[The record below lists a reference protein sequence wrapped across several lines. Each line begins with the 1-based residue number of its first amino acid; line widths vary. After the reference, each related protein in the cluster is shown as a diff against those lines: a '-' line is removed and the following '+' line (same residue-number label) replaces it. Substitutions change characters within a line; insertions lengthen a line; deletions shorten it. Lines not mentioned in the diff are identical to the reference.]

1 MSAPTDGDVKLL
13 KILHQSGPSGKQ
25 IRRPNMAGQA
35 EEKALLDF
43 VVQALS
49 PIDGI
54 AAIVLGGSRGSRR
67 HQPDSDYDIGIYY
80 RRIRPFD
87 PNALEVAAA
96 GLDDEKR
103 PGLVTPFGGWGPWV
117 DGGGWL
123 KARGCAVDL
132 IYRDLERV
140 DRIIDDALAGRY
152 QRNYQQGHPA
162 GFPSIIYAGEVA
174 NCRVLWDPERA
185 IESRKRQLSPYHEPL
200 RAAVIQRAL
209 DEARFSV
216 LIGLKGAKRGDVAY
230 VAGCA
235 YRAAACVTQV
245 LFALNCQWWL
255 NEKGSVALADAF
267 AAKPTDFRSRLE
279 NALARLGTSPDDLR
293 TALETIAI
301 LAEETAALAI

>member
-1 MSAPTDGDVKLL
+1 
-13 KILHQSGPSGKQ
+13 
-25 IRRPNMAGQA
+25 MASQA
-35 EEKALLDF
+35 EDEALLDF
-43 VVQALS
+43 VLRALS
-49 PIDGI
+49 PIDGV

-80 RRIRPFD
+80 RAARPFD

-123 KARGCAVDL
+123 KVRGHAVDL

-140 DRIIDDALAGRY
+140 DRIIDDARAGRY

-174 NCRVLWDPERA
+174 NCRALWDPDNA
-185 IESRKRQLSPYHEPL
+185 IESRKRRLSPYPEPL
-200 RAAVIQRAL
+200 RAALIQRSL

-216 LIGLKGAKRGDVAY
+216 LIGLKAAKRGDVAY
-230 VAGCA
+230 VTGLSGGRLRNPGAVRVELPVVVEREGLGRAGGRLRRQTA
-235 YRAAACVTQV
+235 EFPQPVGERP
-245 LFALNCQWWL
+245 
-255 NEKGSVALADAF
+255 GS
-267 AAKPTDFRSRLE
+267 TWDFP
-279 NALARLGTSPDDLR
+279 G
-293 TALETIAI
+293 
-301 LAEETAALAI
+301 